1 MAVAIGTSTVRNK
14 HVAGDLIVREVT
26 LTFSGSYSAGG
37 DALSATDLGLGTIEV
52 FVCSGASDGTNALM
66 PYYNHSTGKLQLFT
80 AHGTPGATVALIEY
94 TAGSLTSFVARAI
107 VFGK

>member
-1 MAVAIGTSTVRNK
+1 MAVSVGFTSVRSK
-14 HVAGDLIVREVT
+14 HVAGDLRVSEVT
-26 LTFSGSYSAGG
+26 LTFSGSYAAGG
-37 DALSATDLGLGTIEV
+37 ETLSAQAVGLGTIEV
-52 FVCSGASDGTNALM
+52 FVCPTASDGTNGLV

-94 TAGSLTSFVARAI
+94 TAGDLSSFVARAI